1 MAHFTTDSLKLENN
15 IGEEKRRITEQ
26 DNMLCE
32 ADPVSGLGDMAE
44 DVR

>member
-15 IGEEKRRITEQ
+15 IGEERRRIK
-26 DNMLCE
+26 DKDKMFCE
-32 ADPVSGLGDMAE
+32 ADPVSGLSDVAE